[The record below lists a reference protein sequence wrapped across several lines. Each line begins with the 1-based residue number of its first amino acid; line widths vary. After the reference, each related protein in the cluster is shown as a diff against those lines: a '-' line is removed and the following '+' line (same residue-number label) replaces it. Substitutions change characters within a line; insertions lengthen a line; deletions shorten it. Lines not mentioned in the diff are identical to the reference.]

1 MPMNTASEL
10 VAGTGFVGLLVFA
23 RLLGIT
29 ILLPA
34 IAGRQ
39 ISLLVRAAICICL
52 TLVVAPACHDMVPES
67 VSSLSSSDDVG
78 TALALVGCEFVTGMI
93 LSLGVQILLIG
104 VQVAGQLVSQMSGM
118 ALGSVYDSSSGRT
131 GNPVVRFLDLI
142 AMAVFLLIGGHRM
155 VISALLDTFASWPP
169 GTATLNEGSMQV
181 VTGLLGRSFLLGIQ
195 AAMPVL
201 ATLLV
206 SNLMAGILGRLM
218 PRMNVLLL
226 STATNSL
233 LLFASL
239 LVGIG
244 TVAWTLQGHLSP
256 LVESVV
262 RICGG
267 A

>member
-1 MPMNTASEL
+1 MNTASEL

-39 ISLLVRAAICICL
+39 ISLLVRAAICVCL
-52 TLVVAPACHDMVPES
+52 TMIVAPSCCDIIPPD
-67 VSSLSSSDDVG
+67 VSGPFQSGD
-78 TALALVGCEFVTGMI
+78 TATMIAMVGCEFVTGLI
-93 LSLGVQILLIG
+93 LSLGIQILLLG

-118 ALGSVYDSSSGRT
+118 SLGSVYDPGSGRV
-131 GNPVVRFLDLI
+131 GNPVIRFLDLI
-142 AMAVFLLIGGHRM
+142 AMAIFLLIGGHRM
-155 VISALLDTFASWPP
+155 VISALLDTFGSWPP
-169 GTATLNEGSMQV
+169 GTASLNAGAMDV
-181 VTGLLGRSFLLGIQ
+181 VTGLLERSFLLGIQ

-226 STATNSL
+226 STATNSI